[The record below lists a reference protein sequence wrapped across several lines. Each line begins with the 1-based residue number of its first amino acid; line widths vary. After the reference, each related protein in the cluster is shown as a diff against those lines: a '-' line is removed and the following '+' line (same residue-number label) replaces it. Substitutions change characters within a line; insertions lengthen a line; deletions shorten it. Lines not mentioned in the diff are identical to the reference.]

1 MIKGLDNGYL
11 YTKDNEKNIFPS
23 AFSTED
29 KVVSN
34 AIPIIIDG
42 KQYYTGI
49 GKSTVELDKTNLEI
63 TKVCTLT
70 NLAMSNDK
78 EFYLVVGLPVGQYK
92 DQKDRF
98 KEIVL
103 SYNRCII
110 EYQNRTTQ
118 FNINDIIV
126 FPQGVASLY
135 SMDNLS
141 TNALIFDISGRTVD
155 IALIE
160 MVNNK
165 PILIKSDTWYKGMLV
180 LYSTIIEAINKK
192 FQLTLE
198 ARYAEQILFNGLY
211 LYGQK
216 QDISFLQPIIQEYL
230 DEIFTTLFCFIWCF
244 YDILYYI

>member
-78 EFYLVVGLPVGQYK
+78 EFYLIVGLPVGQYK

-98 KEIVL
+98 KEIIL
-103 SYNRCII
+103 NYNRCII
-110 EYQNRTTQ
+110 EYQNRNTQ
-118 FNINDIIV
+118 FYITYDNIIV
-126 FPQGVASLY
+126 S
-135 SMDNLS
+135 
-141 TNALIFDISGRTVD
+141 
-155 IALIE
+155 IAY
-160 MVNNK
+160 N
-165 PILIKSDTWYKGMLV
+165 
-180 LYSTIIEAINKK
+180 
-192 FQLTLE
+192 
-198 ARYAEQILFNGLY
+198 
-211 LYGQK
+211 
-216 QDISFLQPIIQEYL
+216 
-230 DEIFTTLFCFIWCF
+230 EI
-244 YDILYYI
+244 

>member
-11 YTKDNEKNIFPS
+11 YTKDNELNIFPS

-34 AIPIIIDG
+34 AIPIIIDN

-92 DQKDRF
+92 EQKDKF
-98 KEIVL
+98 KETIL
-103 SYNRCII
+103 SYNHCLV
-110 EYQNRTTQ
+110 EYQNRVKQ
-118 FNINDIIV
+118 FLINDVLV

-135 SMDNLS
+135 SINSLS
-141 TNALIFDISGRTVD
+141 NNALIFDIGGRTVD

-160 MVNNK
+160 MINNK
-165 PILIKSDTWYKGMLV
+165 PTLIKSDTWYKGMLV
-180 LYSTIIEAINKK
+180 LYSTIIESINKK

-230 DEIFTTLFCFIWCF
+230 DEIFT
-244 YDILYYI
+244 